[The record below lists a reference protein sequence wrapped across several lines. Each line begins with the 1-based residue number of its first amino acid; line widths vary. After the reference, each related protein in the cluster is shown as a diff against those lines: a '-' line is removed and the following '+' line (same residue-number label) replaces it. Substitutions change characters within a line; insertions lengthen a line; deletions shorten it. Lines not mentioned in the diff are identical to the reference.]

1 MDGDSQRD
9 GGWWLPKSR
18 LNADDIDLEI
28 SLGWLTSKLTAFAY
42 SIMSKMAGGSL
53 RYAKRVLV
61 SKEDGVEI
69 HYKDAQ
75 SGLEEI
81 VYFQSN
87 HISAVHRWTSKTKT
101 SEGNESTSTEYAIV
115 ANSVIHKIPGSK
127 KKMRQLCEILELDLQ
142 TVPPNFK
149 ELQNY
154 NLPEKLLFG

>member
-1 MDGDSQRD
+1 MDVDSQRD
-9 GGWWLPKSR
+9 GGWWQPESR

-28 SLGWLTSKLTAFAY
+28 SLGWLSTKITNFSYF
-42 SIMSKMAGGSL
+42 IMGKVTGGSF

-87 HISAVHRWTSKTKT
+87 HISAVHRWTSKSRD
-101 SEGNESTSTEYAIV
+101 SEGSESTSIGHAIV
-115 ANSVIHKIPGSK
+115 ANSVIHNIPGSEK
-127 KKMRQLCEILELDLQ
+127 EIKQLCEILEL
-142 TVPPNFK
+142 
-149 ELQNY
+149 ELQRKSPIHKHDY
-154 NLPEKLLFG
+154 PERTVFGQPS

>member
-1 MDGDSQRD
+1 MDVDSQRD

-28 SLGWLTSKLTAFAY
+28 SPGWLSAKVTNFAY
-42 SIMSKMAGGSL
+42 FIMGKVTGGSF

-87 HISAVHRWTSKTKT
+87 HIRS
-101 SEGNESTSTEYAIV
+101 
-115 ANSVIHKIPGSK
+115 PP
-127 KKMRQLCEILELDLQ
+127 LD
-142 TVPPNFK
+142 F
-149 ELQNY
+149 EEQN
-154 NLPEKLLFG
+154 LRGQ

>member
-1 MDGDSQRD
+1 MDVDSQRD
-9 GGWWLPKSR
+9 GGWWQPESR

-28 SLGWLTSKLTAFAY
+28 SLGWLSAKFTNIAVFIFGKVT
-42 SIMSKMAGGSL
+42 GGSF

-115 ANSVIHKIPGSK
+115 ANSVIHEIPGSK
-127 KKMRQLCEILELDLQ
+127 KQIRQLCEILELDLQ
-142 TVPPNFK
+142 TKSPMHKHNF
-149 ELQNY
+149 
-154 NLPEKLLFG
+154 PERTLFK

>member
-1 MDGDSQRD
+1 MDEGSERG

-18 LNADDIDLEI
+18 VNPDKIELEI
-28 SLGWLTSKLTAFAY
+28 SLGWLSAKLTNFAV
-42 SIMSKMAGGSL
+42 SVMSKMGGSS

-87 HISAVHRWTSKTKT
+87 HISAVHRWYSKSKT
-101 SEGNESTSTEYAIV
+101 SEGNESTSTNYAIV
-115 ANSVIHKIPGSK
+115 ANSVVHMIPGSK
-127 KKMRQLCEILELDLQ
+127 KQIRQLCEILELDLQ
-142 TVPPNFK
+142 TKYPMHKHDF
-149 ELQNY
+149 
-154 NLPEKLLFG
+154 PERTLFE

>member
-1 MDGDSQRD
+1 MDVNSQRD

-18 LNADDIDLEI
+18 LNANDIDLEI
-28 SLGWLTSKLTAFAY
+28 SLGWLSAKLTNIAVKIFG
-42 SIMSKMAGGSL
+42 KVTGGSF

-87 HISAVHRWTSKTKT
+87 HISAVHRWYSKSKT

-115 ANSVIHKIPGSK
+115 ANSVVHKIPGSK
-127 KKMRQLCEILELDLQ
+127 KQIRQLCEILELDLQ
-142 TVPPNFK
+142 TKYPMHKHDF
-149 ELQNY
+149 
-154 NLPEKLLFG
+154 PERTLFE

>member
-1 MDGDSQRD
+1 MDVNSQRD

-18 LNADDIDLEI
+18 LNANDIDLEI
-28 SLGWLTSKLTAFAY
+28 SLGWLSAKLTNIAVKIFG
-42 SIMSKMAGGSL
+42 KVTGGSF

-69 HYKDAQ
+69 HYKDAR

-87 HISAVHRWTSKTKT
+87 HISAVHRWHSKSKT
-101 SEGNESTSTEYAIV
+101 SEGNESTSTNYAIV

-127 KKMRQLCEILELDLQ
+127 KQIGQLCEILELDLQ
-142 TVPPNFK
+142 TKSPMHKHDF
-149 ELQNY
+149 
-154 NLPEKLLFG
+154 PERTLFE

>member
-1 MDGDSQRD
+1 MDGNSQRD

-18 LNADDIDLEI
+18 LNADDLDLEI
-28 SLGWLTSKLTAFAY
+28 SLGWLSAKITNFAHFIRSK
-42 SIMSKMAGGSL
+42 IVGSS

-87 HISAVHRWTSKTKT
+87 HISAVHRWYSKSKT
-101 SEGNESTSTEYAIV
+101 SEGNESTSTNYAIV
-115 ANSVIHKIPGSK
+115 ANSVVHMIPGSK
-127 KKMRQLCEILELDLQ
+127 KQIRQLCEILELDLQ
-142 TVPPNFK
+142 TKSPMDKHDF
-149 ELQNY
+149 
-154 NLPEKLLFG
+154 PERTLFE

>member
-1 MDGDSQRD
+1 MDGNSQRD

-18 LNADDIDLEI
+18 LNADDLDLEI
-28 SLGWLTSKLTAFAY
+28 SLGWLSAKITNFAHFIRSK
-42 SIMSKMAGGSL
+42 IVGSS

-87 HISAVHRWTSKTKT
+87 HISAVHRWYSKSKT
-101 SEGNESTSTEYAIV
+101 SEGNESTSTNYAIV
-115 ANSVIHKIPGSK
+115 ANSVVHTIPGSK
-127 KKMRQLCEILELDLQ
+127 KQIRQLCEILELDLQ
-142 TVPPNFK
+142 TKSPMDKHDF
-149 ELQNY
+149 
-154 NLPEKLLFG
+154 PERTLFE

>member
-1 MDGDSQRD
+1 MDVDSHRD

-18 LNADDIDLEI
+18 LDPDGIDLEI
-28 SLGWLTSKLTAFAY
+28 SLGWLSTKITDFSYF
-42 SIMSKMAGGSL
+42 IMSKMTGGSF

-87 HISAVHRWTSKTKT
+87 HISAVHRWYSKSKT
-101 SEGNESTSTEYAIV
+101 SEGNESTSTNYAIV

-127 KKMRQLCEILELDLQ
+127 KEIRQLCKILELELLTKSPDF
-142 TVPPNFK
+142 N

-154 NLPEKLLFG
+154 NITL

>member
-1 MDGDSQRD
+1 MDVDSQRD

-28 SLGWLTSKLTAFAY
+28 SLGWLSAKVTNFSYF
-42 SIMSKMAGGSL
+42 IMGKVTGGSF
-53 RYAKRVLV
+53 RYAKKVLV

-75 SGLEEI
+75 SGLSEI

-87 HISAVHRWTSKTKT
+87 HISAVHRWTSKSKT

-127 KKMRQLCEILELDLQ
+127 KQIRQLCEILELDLQ
-142 TVPPNFK
+142 TKSPIH
-149 ELQNY
+149 NY
-154 NLPEKLLFG
+154 DFPERTLFE

>member
-18 LNADDIDLEI
+18 LNADDLDLEI
-28 SLGWLTSKLTAFAY
+28 SLGWLSAKITNFAHFIRSK
-42 SIMSKMAGGSL
+42 IVGSS

-87 HISAVHRWTSKTKT
+87 HISAVHRWTS
-101 SEGNESTSTEYAIV
+101 SENLGGSNESTSTECAIV
-115 ANSVIHKIPGSK
+115 ANSVVHMIPGSK
-127 KKMRQLCEILELDLQ
+127 KQIRQLCEILELDLQ
-142 TVPPNFK
+142 RKSPIHKHDF
-149 ELQNY
+149 
-154 NLPEKLLFG
+154 PERTLFE

>member
-1 MDGDSQRD
+1 MDVDSQRD
-9 GGWWLPKSR
+9 GGWWQPESR

-28 SLGWLTSKLTAFAY
+28 SLGWLSAKFTNIAVFIFGKVT
-42 SIMSKMAGGSL
+42 GGSF

-87 HISAVHRWTSKTKT
+87 HISAVHRWFTKSRN
-101 SEGNESTSTEYAIV
+101 SEGNESTSTNYAIV
-115 ANSVIHKIPGSK
+115 ANSVIHEIPGSK
-127 KKMRQLCEILELDLQ
+127 KQIRQLCEILELDLQ
-142 TVPPNFK
+142 TKSPMHKHNF
-149 ELQNY
+149 
-154 NLPEKLLFG
+154 PERTLFK

>member
-1 MDGDSQRD
+1 MDVNSQRD

-18 LNADDIDLEI
+18 LNANDIDLEI
-28 SLGWLTSKLTAFAY
+28 SLGWLSAKLTNIAVKIFG
-42 SIMSKMAGGSL
+42 KVTGGSF

-87 HISAVHRWTSKTKT
+87 HISAVHRWHSKSKT
-101 SEGNESTSTEYAIV
+101 SEGNESTSTNYAIV
-115 ANSVIHKIPGSK
+115 ANSVIHKMPGSK
-127 KKMRQLCEILELDLQ
+127 KQIRQLCEILELDLQ
-142 TVPPNFK
+142 TKSPMHKHDF
-149 ELQNY
+149 
-154 NLPEKLLFG
+154 PERTLFE

>member
-1 MDGDSQRD
+1 MDVNSQRD

-18 LNADDIDLEI
+18 LNAKDVELEI
-28 SLGWLTSKLTAFAY
+28 SLGWLSAKLTNIAVKIFG
-42 SIMSKMAGGSL
+42 KVTGGSF

-87 HISAVHRWTSKTKT
+87 HISAVHRWYSKSKT
-101 SEGNESTSTEYAIV
+101 SEGNESTSTNYAIV

-127 KKMRQLCEILELDLQ
+127 KQIRQLCEILELDLQ
-142 TVPPNFK
+142 TKSPMHKHDF
-149 ELQNY
+149 
-154 NLPEKLLFG
+154 PERTLFE

>member
-1 MDGDSQRD
+1 MDEDSQRD
-9 GGWWLPKSR
+9 GGWWQPESR

-28 SLGWLTSKLTAFAY
+28 SLGWLSAKITNFAHFIRSK
-42 SIMSKMAGGSL
+42 IVGSS

-87 HISAVHRWTSKTKT
+87 HISAVHRWTSKSRD
-101 SEGNESTSTEYAIV
+101 SEGGESTSIGHAIV
-115 ANSVIHKIPGSK
+115 ANSVIHNIPGSEK
-127 KKMRQLCEILELDLQ
+127 EIRQLCEILELDLQ
-142 TVPPNFK
+142 RISPNFK

-154 NLPEKLLFG
+154 NFSE

>member
-1 MDGDSQRD
+1 MDADSQRD

-28 SLGWLTSKLTAFAY
+28 SRGWLSRKLAAFSY
-42 SIMSKMAGGSL
+42 SILSKMSGRSM
-53 RYAKRVLV
+53 RYATRVLV

-127 KKMRQLCEILELDLQ
+127 KQIGQLCEILELELQ
-142 TVPPNFK
+142 TKSPNFN

-154 NLPEKLLFG
+154 NSPFE

>member
-1 MDGDSQRD
+1 MDVNSQRD

-18 LNADDIDLEI
+18 LNANDIDLEI
-28 SLGWLTSKLTAFAY
+28 SLGWLSAKLTNIAVKIFG
-42 SIMSKMAGGSL
+42 KVTGGSF

-87 HISAVHRWTSKTKT
+87 HISAVHRCYSKSKT
-101 SEGNESTSTEYAIV
+101 SEGNESTSTNYAIV

-127 KKMRQLCEILELDLQ
+127 KQIRQLCEILELDLQ
-142 TVPPNFK
+142 TKSPMHKHDF
-149 ELQNY
+149 
-154 NLPEKLLFG
+154 PERTLFE

>member
-1 MDGDSQRD
+1 MDADSERD
-9 GGWWLPKSR
+9 GGWWLPESR
-18 LNADDIDLEI
+18 LNPEKIDLEI
-28 SLGWLTSKLTAFAY
+28 SLGWLSSKITTFAY
-42 SIMSKMAGGSL
+42 SIKSKMFGGSL
-53 RYAKRVLV
+53 RYAKRALV
-61 SKEDGVEI
+61 SKEDGLEI
-69 HYKDAQ
+69 HYKDVQ

-127 KKMRQLCEILELDLQ
+127 KEIRQLCEILELDLQ
-142 TVPPNFK
+142 TKSPNFK

-154 NLPEKLLFG
+154 NFPE

>member
-1 MDGDSQRD
+1 MDADSQRD

-28 SLGWLTSKLTAFAY
+28 SLGWLSAKVTNFAA
-42 SIMSKMAGGSL
+42 SIMSKMTGGSS

-61 SKEDGVEI
+61 SKKDGLEI

-75 SGLEEI
+75 SGHEEI

-87 HISAVHRWTSKTKT
+87 HISAVHRWTSKSKT

-127 KKMRQLCEILELDLQ
+127 KQIRQLCEILELELQ
-142 TVPPNFK
+142 TKSPNFN

-154 NLPEKLLFG
+154 NSPFE

>member
-1 MDGDSQRD
+1 MDADSQRD

-18 LNADDIDLEI
+18 LNAEDIDLEI
-28 SLGWLTSKLTAFAY
+28 SLGWLSTKFTEFSVF
-42 SIMSKMAGGSL
+42 IFSKMAGGSI

-87 HISAVHRWTSKTKT
+87 HISAVHRWYSKSKT
-101 SEGNESTSTEYAIV
+101 SDGNESTSTNYAIV
-115 ANSVIHKIPGSK
+115 ANSVVHMIPGSK
-127 KKMRQLCEILELDLQ
+127 KQIRQLCEILELDLQ
-142 TVPPNFK
+142 TKYPMH
-149 ELQNY
+149 ELDF
-154 NLPEKLLFG
+154 PERTLFE